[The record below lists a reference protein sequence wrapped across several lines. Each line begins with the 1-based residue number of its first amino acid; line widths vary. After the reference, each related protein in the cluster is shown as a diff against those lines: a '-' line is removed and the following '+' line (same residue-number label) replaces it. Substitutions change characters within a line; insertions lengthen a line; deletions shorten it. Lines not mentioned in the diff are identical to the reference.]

1 MFHAITTIE
10 AKVSFAISSFIAIL
24 FVVAINHYDHY
35 FYFSIANGLLANIKL
50 IATISATLAGF
61 FITALSILL
70 ILPERPALNLIKKA
84 GHFEDFPGFMLLSAI
99 YFFLIMLFAFVNI
112 ISGFYNYLY
121 LAILLF
127 LLSGSIIN
135 SIISITILGSIVDY
149 TYQ

>member
-1 MFHAITTIE
+1 
-10 AKVSFAISSFIAIL
+10 
-24 FVVAINHYDHY
+24 
-35 FYFSIANGLLANIKL
+35 
-50 IATISATLAGF
+50 
-61 FITALSILL
+61 
-70 ILPERPALNLIKKA
+70 
-84 GHFEDFPGFMLLSAI
+84 MLLSAI